1 MTEQSWDLIVVGAGN
16 AGMPCAIAAAEAGA
30 RVLVLEKAN
39 EVGGTLHLTGGQM
52 SAAGT
57 RRQQRHGIDDSP
69 DRHFDDVMRI
79 SHGRADPALV
89 RLAVDL
95 AASTVDWLEEL
106 GFPFVEKTPV
116 IAWEHEPYSVPRTVW
131 GEKFGVSILEALS
144 APWSRGVETGQID
157 LRLEHPMT
165 SLLCQDGRVT
175 GVRAGTAKGEETD
188 YRGPSVVL
196 TSGGYAS
203 NRELFAEVTPGNPPL
218 VTAASPHSTGDGL
231 QAARRLGAR
240 FRNTDLYLPSLGGL
254 EPEPG
259 SGVASDWKQ
268 LWANI
273 VSPIRRAPREIYVN
287 VRGER
292 FIAEDEVSNDKR
304 ERAVRDQPQQKFWAI
319 FDEAALTGEPL
330 IMQWDEQETRRQAKN
345 GKFVWTAETLEEL
358 GRKAGIDETGLLASA
373 RAYNEAVRQ
382 GDDPLGRRKLDF
394 PLEQP
399 PFYAILTHGC
409 SFITFPGLAVDGELR
424 VLDESGEPIPGLY
437 AAGEILGNA
446 ALGGDAFCGGMAVTP
461 ALSFGRLLGRRLAA
475 AG

>member
-1 MTEQSWDLIVVGAGN
+1 MTEQTWDLIVVGAGN

-30 RVLVLEKAN
+30 RVLVLEKAD
-39 EVGGTLHLTGGQM
+39 EVGGTLHITGGQM

-57 RRQQRHGIDDSP
+57 RRQRRRGIEDSP

-79 SHGRADPALV
+79 SHGKADPVLV

-106 GFPFVEKTPV
+106 GFSFVEESPV

-131 GEKFGVSILEALS
+131 GEKFGVSIFETLW
-144 APWSRGVETGQID
+144 APWKRQVEGGRID

-165 SLLCQDGRVT
+165 ALLRQDGRVT
-175 GVRAGTAKGEETD
+175 GVRAKTAKGEETD
-188 YRGPSVVL
+188 YRAPSVVL

-231 QAARRLGAR
+231 EAARRLGAR

-254 EPEPG
+254 ESEPG

-268 LWANI
+268 LWANV
-273 VSPIRRAPREIYVN
+273 VSPIRRPPREIYVN

-292 FIAEDEVSNDKR
+292 FIAEDETSNDRR
-304 ERAVRDQPQQKFWAI
+304 ERAVRAQPEQKFWVV
-319 FDEAALTGEPL
+319 FDDRALPGDPF
-330 IMQWDEQETRRQAKN
+330 IMQWDEVETRRRAKE
-345 GKFVWTAETLEEL
+345 GKFIWAAATLEEL
-358 GRKAGIDETGLLASA
+358 AHKAGIDPERLAASA
-373 RAYNEAVRQ
+373 RTYNEAVRQ
-382 GDDPLGRRKLDF
+382 GSDPLGRKKLDF

-409 SFITFPGLAVDGELR
+409 SFITFAGLAVDGELR

-461 ALSFGRLLGRRLAA
+461 ALSFGRLLGRRLAE
-475 AG
+475 